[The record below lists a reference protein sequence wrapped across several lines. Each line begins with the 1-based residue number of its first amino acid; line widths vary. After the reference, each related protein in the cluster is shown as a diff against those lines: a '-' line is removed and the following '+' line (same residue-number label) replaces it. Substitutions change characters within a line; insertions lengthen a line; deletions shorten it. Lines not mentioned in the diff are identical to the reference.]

1 MANDERNLEPECR
14 RLSVVW
20 SPVSSFG
27 FRHSIGFRHLS
38 FGFGDYCSWAC
49 ALRDSKTCGESTPPT
64 ARFNFDRD
72 RHFHFV
78 ALKFDLQF
86 ISRFGFSD
94 ETPEGRV
101 ILNLMAVDFTHDVA
115 HLQAGLESGRIFLH
129 SLQLAAVGMLHTAHT
144 KPRPLR
150 SFVAPAFPFD
160 QPVPA
165 IAKGRD
171 RHVKVFRGG
180 ITDPT
185 VDADDFAKHV
195 EERPA

>member
-1 MANDERNLEPECR
+1 MARPSLIFI
-14 RLSVVW
+14 SM
-20 SPVSSFG
+20 SP
-27 FRHSIGFRHLS
+27 
-38 FGFGDYCSWAC
+38 C
-49 ALRDSKTCGESTPPT
+49 ALSDSKVCDASPPPT

-72 RHFHFV
+72 RHFLFL

-94 ETPEGRV
+94 KTPEGRV
-101 ILNLMAVDFTHDVA
+101 ILDLMAVDFAHDVA

-129 SLQLAAVGMLHTAHT
+129 RLQLAAVGMLHTAHT
-144 KPRPLR
+144 KPGPLR

-171 RHVKVFRGG
+171 RHVKVFRSGH
-180 ITDPT
+180 TDPA
-185 VDADDFAKHV
+185 VDADDIAAHV
-195 EERPA
+195 EEWPA